1 MTMSLMP
8 PRKKRP
14 LLLLQLTA
22 MIDIFSLIV
31 IFLIKGT
38 VFGETDISVP
48 EKMKLPRSVSKE
60 SIQNAPRV
68 TIDSTNV
75 SISALGKT
83 LPLALFRPQDQ
94 EPAQLID
101 LKAKLK
107 QYVSKLPKDV
117 WKSGVL
123 LNVVADQ
130 HAPYRDI
137 FDTVRVLRQCGFE
150 TILFI
155 AMEETKK

>member
-1 MTMSLMP
+1 MSLMP

-14 LLLLQLTA
+14 LLVLQLTA

-38 VFGETDISVP
+38 VFGETDIAVP

-60 SIQNAPRV
+60 SIENAPRV
-68 TIDSTNV
+68 VIDGSSV
-75 SISALGKT
+75 MISALGKSF
-83 LPLALFRPQDQ
+83 PLSLFRPATAD
-94 EPAQLID
+94 PAELVT

-107 QYVSKLPKDV
+107 DYVSKLPKNV

-130 HAPYRDI
+130 HAPYMDI
-137 FDTVRVLRQCGFE
+137 FDTIRVLRQCGFE

-155 AMEETKK
+155 AMEDTKK